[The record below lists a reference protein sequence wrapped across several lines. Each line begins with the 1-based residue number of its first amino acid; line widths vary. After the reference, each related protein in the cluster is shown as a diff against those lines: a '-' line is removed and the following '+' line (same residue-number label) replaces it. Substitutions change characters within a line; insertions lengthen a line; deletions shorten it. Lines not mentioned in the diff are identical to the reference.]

1 MAKVNADINQ
11 ALGTGV
17 SVAGSYMFFLIKKT
31 LKAAGWKV
39 MESSDATTYV
49 SYRPAGT
56 TGADQITHQGSG
68 AGGMDNNNAWYVL
81 QDPGGRREIMLHRQA
96 SGRVGTFAYS
106 ALDKFITGAPGPTT
120 PSTADDR
127 QILINNGN
135 FWSARTVEH
144 RFQGCAETVPI
155 GNVYPFWFW
164 QSEADDGT
172 AGGLIA
178 LEAVA
183 GPVAD
188 ADPDPCVLMWGDN
201 NSMTPTHLATQS
213 GSAAGAYGWYKMNDG
228 AEAWVKMV
236 GHLLHINAVGEPVPG
251 YVTHSLGTNPFG
263 GKDLGGLITFG
274 REIGGTGPGPKG
286 RSTKTMW
293 AFSSRS
299 WPDTFTVGGGWVGE
313 IFTIGERWAFVGDT
327 SAGCILMPY
336 PDGVSPTHDTAST
349 DHAGEFWDT
358 QVSEAVDPIVT
369 LVSPPEGRINR
380 HDALT
385 VDVTDLSG
393 FARVVVMAMFP
404 STSGP
409 WEVAH
414 DGLTFGPGY
423 TGSERSTIPGGFRY
437 TLRRDGG
444 WFADPTL
451 RVIAIDAKGNVE
463 GA

>member
-11 ALGTGV
+11 ALGTDV

-39 MESSDATTYV
+39 MESSDASTYV

-56 TGADQITHQGSG
+56 VGADQITHQGSG
-68 AGGMDNNNAWYVL
+68 AGGMDNSGAWYVL

-127 QILINNGN
+127 QLLINNSN

-164 QSEADDGT
+164 QSEVDVSVP
-172 AGGLIA
+172 GGLVG
-178 LEAVA
+178 LEALA

-188 ADPDPCVLMWGDN
+188 QDTDPCVILWGDN
-201 NSMTPTHLATQS
+201 NGFNPTQLNTQS
-213 GSAAGAYGWYKMNDG
+213 GTAQGAYGWYKMNDG
-228 AEAWVKMV
+228 AEAWGKMV
-236 GHLLHINAVGEPVPG
+236 AHLLDIAAVGYTVPG
-251 YVTHSLGTNPFG
+251 YVTHSLGTNPFNA
-263 GKDLGGLITFG
+263 KDIAAQVTFG
-274 REIGGTGPGPKG
+274 REIGGTAPGPKG
-286 RSTKTMW
+286 RATKALW
-293 AFSSRS
+293 PFSSRA
-299 WPDTFTVGGGWVGE
+299 WPDTFTVGGV
-313 IFTIGERWAFVGDT
+313 RWAFVSDT
-327 SAGCILMPY
+327 SAGSILLPY
-336 PDGVSPTHDTAST
+336 MDGVSPTHDTAST
-349 DHAGEFWDT
+349 DRSGEFWDA
-358 QVSEAVDPIVT
+358 QASEAVDPVVT

-423 TGSERSTIPGGFRY
+423 TGSERTAIANGFRY
-437 TLRRDGG
+437 TLRRQGG

-463 GA
+463 GD

>member
-39 MESSDATTYV
+39 MEAADATTYV

-56 TGADQITHQGSG
+56 TGADVITHQGSG

-127 QILINNGN
+127 QLLINNSN

-144 RFQGCAETVPI
+144 RFQGCAETVPT

-164 QSEADDGT
+164 QSEVDDGSV
-172 AGGLIA
+172 GGLVG
-178 LEAVA
+178 LEALA

-188 ADPDPCVLMWGDN
+188 ADSDQCVILWGDN
-201 NSMTPTHLATQS
+201 NGFSPTALNTQS
-213 GSAAGAYGWYKMNDG
+213 GTAQGAYGWYKMNDG
-228 AEAWVKMV
+228 AEAWVKQV
-236 GHLLHINAVGEPVPG
+236 ALFGYVAAVGQFVPG
-251 YVTHSLGTNPFG
+251 YVTNSLGPNPFS
-263 GKDLGGLITFG
+263 GKDIASLIHLGRQVGA
-274 REIGGTGPGPKG
+274 TGPGPKG
-286 RSTKTMW
+286 RTTKAMW
-293 AFSSRS
+293 ALSSRA
-299 WPDTFTVGGGWVGE
+299 WPDTFTVDGV
-313 IFTIGERWAFVGDT
+313 RWAYVGDT
-327 SAGCILMPY
+327 SAGCILLPY
-336 PDGVSPTHDTAST
+336 PDGVSPTHNTAST
-349 DHAGEFWDT
+349 DRAGEFWDA
-358 QVSEAVDPIVT
+358 QASEAVDPTVT
-369 LVSPPEGRINR
+369 LVSPPVGRINR

-404 STSGP
+404 SSSGP
-409 WEVAH
+409 WEVVH

-423 TGSERSTIPGGFRY
+423 TGSTRTAIANGFRY
-437 TLRRDGG
+437 ILRRQGG

-463 GA
+463 GD